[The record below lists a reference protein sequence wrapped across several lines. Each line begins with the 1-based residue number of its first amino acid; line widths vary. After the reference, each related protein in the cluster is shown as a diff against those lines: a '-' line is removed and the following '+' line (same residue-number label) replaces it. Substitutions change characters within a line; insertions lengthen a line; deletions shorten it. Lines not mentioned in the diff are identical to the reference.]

1 MNKINQNLTKT
12 SKFRNATYI
21 LAVDLN
27 LSCIDWQTETL
38 ISNPI
43 NNTNDT
49 NHCSS
54 FLDTMDEL
62 GLSQHCTDITRPA
75 SGKTLDLI
83 LTNRPDTVVEVTSS
97 PGMSDHNVVIAKFN
111 LITSRKRQPQR
122 TILKF
127 NQTNWDDIR
136 EGAEAI
142 TSKYLSRNPE
152 SFSVQENGAYLY
164 IETELRT
171 LIDRHIPTKLSKTKH
186 SYPWIT
192 PSIRNL
198 QRKRD
203 RHYVQAIKTRAPE
216 HWHKF
221 KQIRKQCKDS
231 ITTSHKTYLKEM
243 FNEKDLKA
251 NPKPFW
257 TYIKSLRK
265 ENQGIP
271 TLQTPSGIPAATNIS
286 KANTLVNQFTSVF
299 TKEIT
304 ETLPN
309 LHSVHPEMPKISF
322 GLEGIAKLLSN
333 INHTKAAG
341 PDKLPARLLKETA
354 HQIAPMYTHL
364 FSQSY
369 QHGLLPDSWT
379 RSTVC
384 PIFKKGNR
392 SLPENYRP
400 ISLTAIPCKLFE
412 HIIVSKIWDHLN
424 KHNIITNRQHGFR
437 KGMSCETQLI
447 EALHDWTEI
456 MNQGQGQIDVILL
469 HFSKAFDT
477 VPHQRL
483 LHKLK
488 SYGIRHHTLNLIN
501 AFLTNRTHQVLVN
514 GSHSETQIVTS
525 GVPQGTVLGPLLFLL
540 YINDIENN
548 LTSKIRLFADDSA
561 LYRKIDTLAVSH
573 SLQQDILRLQD
584 WADKW
589 QMKFNIKKC
598 KLLRITKRTKT
609 IIRFKYLMHTPT
621 SPSNTRHP
629 QQTSTAADNILNLHN
644 SLSSN
649 SIVLDEVKSD
659 KYLGVILA
667 TNSPSTST
675 SMK

>member
-1 MNKINQNLTKT
+1 MLPT
-12 SKFRNATYI
+12 S
-21 LAVDLN
+21 LAGDLN

-43 NNTNDT
+43 NDTNDT

-54 FLDTMDEL
+54 FLDTMNEL
-62 GLSQHCTDITRPA
+62 GLSQHCNDITRPA

-152 SFSVQENGAYLY
+152 SFSVQENGAY

-203 RHYVQAIKTRAPE
+203 RHYVQAVKTRAPE
-216 HWHKF
+216 HWHTF

-286 KANTLVNQFTSVF
+286 KATTLVNQFTSVF

-322 GLEGIAKLLSN
+322 GLEGIVKLLSN

-341 PDKLPARLLKETA
+341 PDKLPARLLSNNSVMDYHTLMSVCLCGLSRTA
-354 HQIAPMYTHL
+354 V
-364 FSQSY
+364 
-369 QHGLLPDSWT
+369 SWT
-379 RSTVC
+379 
-384 PIFKKGNR
+384 
-392 SLPENYRP
+392 
-400 ISLTAIPCKLFE
+400 
-412 HIIVSKIWDHLN
+412 
-424 KHNIITNRQHGFR
+424 ITH
-437 KGMSCETQLI
+437 
-447 EALHDWTEI
+447 
-456 MNQGQGQIDVILL
+456 
-469 HFSKAFDT
+469 
-477 VPHQRL
+477 
-483 LHKLK
+483 
-488 SYGIRHHTLNLIN
+488 
-501 AFLTNRTHQVLVN
+501 
-514 GSHSETQIVTS
+514 
-525 GVPQGTVLGPLLFLL
+525 
-540 YINDIENN
+540 
-548 LTSKIRLFADDSA
+548 
-561 LYRKIDTLAVSH
+561 
-573 SLQQDILRLQD
+573 
-584 WADKW
+584 
-589 QMKFNIKKC
+589 
-598 KLLRITKRTKT
+598 
-609 IIRFKYLMHTPT
+609 
-621 SPSNTRHP
+621 
-629 QQTSTAADNILNLHN
+629 
-644 SLSSN
+644 
-649 SIVLDEVKSD
+649 
-659 KYLGVILA
+659 
-667 TNSPSTST
+667 
-675 SMK
+675 